1 VHAATSDWFEYFPAT
16 QTRQALAPV
25 LAPLFVIE
33 PALQALHT
41 ESLELI
47 DHMPLSHA
55 MHDLAPT
62 TLPLLVIEPAWQS
75 VQYPFPTSP

>member
-1 VHAATSDWFEYFPAT
+1 
-16 QTRQALAPV
+16 
-25 LAPLFVIE
+25 LFVIE

>member
-1 VHAATSDWFEYFPAT
+1 M
-16 QTRQALAPV
+16 LAPLLV
-25 LAPLFVIE
+25 PLFVIE

-41 ESLELI
+41 ESLELV

-62 TLPLLVIEPAWQS
+62 ALPLSVIEPAWHTLQALAPAWSLYFPAGQS
-75 VQYPFPTSP
+75 TH

>member
-1 VHAATSDWFEYFPAT
+1 M
-16 QTRQALAPV
+16 LAPP
-25 LAPLFVIE
+25 LMPLFVIE

-62 TLPLLVIEPAWQS
+62 TLPLLVIEPAWHTLQKLFPPSFWYLPASHDMQS
-75 VQYPFPTSP
+75 SA